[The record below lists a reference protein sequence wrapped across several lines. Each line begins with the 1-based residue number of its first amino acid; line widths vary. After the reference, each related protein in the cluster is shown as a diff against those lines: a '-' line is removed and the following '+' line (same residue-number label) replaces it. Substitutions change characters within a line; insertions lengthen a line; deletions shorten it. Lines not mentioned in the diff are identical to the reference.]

1 MEDGEYS
8 VSNTSDEGGTPRGLS
23 AKQKAAQEER
33 ATLGK
38 NETRAIFCLR
48 VVFLLALVLI
58 GSCCAVS
65 VYFIVLDTQQAEL
78 VKQFGFYADQVIDR
92 FHGQLERKLDASDTL
107 STGMTSYALASGSKF
122 PFVTVPD
129 FEFMGAN
136 ARIAGDT
143 VMTFYMPYITED
155 LKTPWEAY
163 AVANFGHDYAGY
175 TSEITC
181 KKAQDKLFGLTTPE
195 IDGLALEYL
204 QWVAS
209 NDTDH
214 SDFDPTKIWYD
225 GQDSVEVSPWVVLGA
240 TIILMNTDIQPLDF

>member
-1 MEDGEYS
+1 
-8 VSNTSDEGGTPRGLS
+8 
-23 AKQKAAQEER
+23 
-33 ATLGK
+33 
-38 NETRAIFCLR
+38 
-48 VVFLLALVLI
+48 VLI

-129 FEFMGAN
+129 FVFKGAN

-155 LKTPWEAY
+155 LRTPWEAY
-163 AVANFGHDYAGY
+163 AVTNFGHDFAAY
-175 TSEITC
+175 TTEVAKT
-181 KKAQDKLFGLTTPE
+181 KAQDKVFGLTTPE
-195 IDGLALEYL
+195 IDGLALEYI
-204 QWVAS
+204 QWLTS
-209 NDTDH
+209 NDTDQ
-214 SDFDPTKIWYD
+214 SDFDPTKIWYGGED
-225 GQDSVEVSPWVVLGA
+225 DIEVSQNIGGRFSI
-240 TIILMNTDIQPLDF
+240 TIICINADIQPLDF